1 MYIDASIKHK
11 SPMGIEMNLII
22 FSGINN
28 EGKNV
33 LFAFGMLK
41 EVDKESFQWIL

>member
-1 MYIDASIKHK
+1 
-11 SPMGIEMNLII
+11 MGVEMTLII

-33 LFAFGMLK
+33 LFGYGMVK
-41 EVDKESFQWIL
+41 EPDKDSYNWILK